1 MTFNISYI
9 FPFTWIVI
17 ILSIVLA
24 FVITCFVIPRIVY
37 TSKLKNLCA
46 DSNGRTLHKN
56 SVPTLGG
63 VGVFAEY
70 VISSIVF
77 AGTNFKFELQY
88 IVCGLI
94 IVFFIGIKDDITVS
108 NSWKKLIGQI
118 LAAATIVVLADIR
131 INDFY
136 GLFGINQIHYI
147 PSVLIT
153 IFVFLVILN
162 GFNLIDGIDGLAS
175 GVGIV
180 SSSVLGIWFWITG
193 SIGYAILSFSLAG
206 SLSAFFYFNVFGK
219 VNKLFLGDTGSLVI
233 GFIISVLTIRF
244 LQLDLNGN
252 GIGYIQSAP
261 AVAIGILIIP
271 LFDTLRVFILR
282 LLQGKSPFVADRQHI
297 HHRLLQLGNTHLQ
310 ATLILLSVNLL
321 FMVLTYL
328 LQGIGVFWLT
338 ILILGLASLM
348 SYFLVISAKRKAKIA
363 FDSGYIVEGTWK
375 RRIRRIDSGRTR
387 HINNITLNYP
397 NKVSNPEKANTSLK

>member
-1 MTFNISYI
+1 MTLNISYI
-9 FPFTWIVI
+9 FTFPWIVI
-17 ILSIVLA
+17 ILSILLA
-24 FVITCFVIPRIVY
+24 FAITCFVIPRIVY

-63 VGVFAEY
+63 VAVFAGF
-70 VISSIVF
+70 VIPSVVF
-77 AGTNFKFELQY
+77 AGTYSKLELQY

-94 IVFFIGIKDDITVS
+94 IVFFIGIKDDLTVS

-131 INDFY
+131 INDLY
-136 GLFGINQIHYI
+136 GLFGINQIPYI
-147 PSVLIT
+147 PSVLFT
-153 IFVFLVILN
+153 IFVFLVIIN

-180 SSSVLGIWFWITG
+180 TSSVFGIWFWITG
-193 SIGYAILSFSLAG
+193 NIGYTILSFSLAG

-219 VNKLFLGDTGSLVI
+219 TNKLFLGDTGSLVI
-233 GFIISVLTIRF
+233 GFLISVLTFRF
-244 LQLDLNGN
+244 LQLDLNGS

-261 AVAIGILIIP
+261 AIAIGILIVP

-297 HHRLLQLGNTHLQ
+297 HHHLLKLGNTHLQ
-310 ATLILLSVNLL
+310 ATLILLSVNL
-321 FMVLTYL
+321 FFIVLTYL

-338 ILILGLASLM
+338 VVVLGLASLI
-348 SYFLVISAKRKAKIA
+348 SYILVIFAKRKAKIL
-363 FDSGYIVEGTWK
+363 FDTGYIVEGTWK
-375 RRIRRIDSGRTR
+375 RRIKRIGSGRTR
-387 HINNITLNYP
+387 HINNITLHYP
-397 NKVSNPEKANTSLK
+397 NKVNNPEKANTRLK